1 MPKFEGVCIEEVDLC
16 FGTDDYSDYNITMQK
31 TCEEQGCYTCKDV
44 CPLYISYIRPKVI
57 LALSFSDMSPK
68 EAVLQHE
75 QPTRST
81 NNWH

>member
-44 CPLYISYIRPKVI
+44 SKRSVYLTFVNGIV
-57 LALSFSDMSPK
+57 
-68 EAVLQHE
+68 VLRYV
-75 QPTRST
+75 TSGSSAST
-81 NNWH
+81 